1 MTARKTPE
9 PQSKRL
15 RVAVLYGGRSGEHEV
30 SLASAAAV
38 LANLDRKKYEPVGVR
53 LEKDG
58 RWILVDRLPS
68 ASSAAEVIEQ
78 SRLDAGR
85 SRGGREVL
93 LPPRPANDTLLV
105 LNRQSDRTDGDS
117 TGASLTGLGVDVVF
131 PVLHGPF
138 GEDGTIQGL
147 LELANVAY
155 VGCGVLAS
163 AVGMDKLLM
172 KTVFRASGLNVPD
185 WVPIDRHTWQANQ
198 AGCTAQI
205 EQNLAYPLFV
215 KPANLG
221 SSLGISK
228 AANRT
233 ELAAAVAHAAEFDR
247 RIVVERAVPNAREIE
262 CAVLGNGDPEASIAG
277 EILPSREF
285 YDYEAKYIDSGSR
298 LEIPAVLDAPVMREI
313 QQQAVRAFRSIDGA
327 GLARVDF
334 LLNRSTGDLY
344 INEINTMPGFT
355 TISMYPKLLEHA
367 GIPYRETLSRLCDLA
382 LAHHGARQ
390 RLSVTR

>member
-9 PQSKRL
+9 PQAKRL

-38 LANLDRKKYEPVGVR
+38 LANLDRKKYEPIGVR

-58 RWILVDRLPS
+58 RWILADRLPS

-78 SRLDAGR
+78 SRADAGR

-93 LPPRPANDTLLV
+93 LPPRPASDTLLV

-117 TGASLTGLGVDVVF
+117 TGVTLTGLGVDVVF

-172 KTVFRASGLNVPD
+172 KTVFRASGLTVPD
-185 WVPIDRHTWQANQ
+185 WVPIDRRTWQA
-198 AGCTAQI
+198 
-205 EQNLAYPLFV
+205 
-215 KPANLG
+215 
-221 SSLGISK
+221 
-228 AANRT
+228 
-233 ELAAAVAHAAEFDR
+233 D
-247 RIVVERAVPNAREIE
+247 
-262 CAVLGNGDPEASIAG
+262 
-277 EILPSREF
+277 
-285 YDYEAKYIDSGSR
+285 
-298 LEIPAVLDAPVMREI
+298 
-313 QQQAVRAFRSIDGA
+313 
-327 GLARVDF
+327 
-334 LLNRSTGDLY
+334 
-344 INEINTMPGFT
+344 
-355 TISMYPKLLEHA
+355 
-367 GIPYRETLSRLCDLA
+367 
-382 LAHHGARQ
+382 
-390 RLSVTR
+390 